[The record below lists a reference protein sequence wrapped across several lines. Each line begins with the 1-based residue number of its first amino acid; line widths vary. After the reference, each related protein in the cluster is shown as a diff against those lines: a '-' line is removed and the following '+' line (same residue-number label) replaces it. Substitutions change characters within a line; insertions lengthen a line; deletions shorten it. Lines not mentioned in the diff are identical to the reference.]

1 MEISVWTVVFQVA
14 NFVLFAIIMVKF
26 VLGPVVKILDERHS
40 DIKKNIDDSQVLKN
54 EAEENKKEYELKMKE
69 YQTQAAEL
77 IANASEH
84 AENLKKEIVASANVS
99 ATQIKERAERE
110 ATSIKEKTL
119 REINSQIGELAVGIA
134 GKLLESSLDK
144 ESHDKM
150 LVSFIEKVEAGDV
163 R

>member
-1 MEISVWTVVFQVA
+1 MEISVWTVVFQIV
-14 NFVLFAIIMVKF
+14 NFVLFAVIMVKF
-26 VLGPVVKILDERHS
+26 ALGPVIKILDDRQNE
-40 DIKKNIDDSQVLKN
+40 IKKNIDDAKALKD
-54 EAEENKKEYELKMKE
+54 EAEESKKQYDLQMKE

-84 AENLKKEIVASANVS
+84 AENLKKEIIASANVS
-99 ATQIKERAERE
+99 ATQTKERAERE

-144 ESHDKM
+144 ETHGKM